1 MVAMAARAVDDVR
14 TGSPLPELIAVIDKA
29 CSNAAPNWGI
39 CPRLW
44 CGECVLQVL
53 ENLGAAAGANL
64 LAPAVLF
71 FALGAIAGWLK
82 SDLTIPD
89 QVAKSLALYLMLCIG
104 FKGGVEARASGLTPD
119 LISAG
124 ALGLVLSF
132 AAPFAAYAALRA
144 FGALDRVTAA
154 ATAAHYGSVSVVTF
168 AAGSEYLRAIGV
180 EFGGYMAAV
189 LALMETPAIL
199 AALLI
204 AGSRGAAGARI
215 KPTLWREVFLNGAAV
230 VLVGSFM
237 IGAITNEPGRE
248 RLDVFV
254 GALFQGALCLFL
266 LDMGLVAS
274 RRLAEAPKLNWR
286 LIGFALVWPLLSAS
300 VALAASMALN
310 LSLGDASLM
319 AVLAASASY
328 IAAPAA
334 MRIALPKADAG
345 VYLSLSLGVTFPFNL
360 LVGIPLYHALASL
373 MYG

>member
-1 MVAMAARAVDDVR
+1 M
-14 TGSPLPELIAVIDKA
+14 
-29 CSNAAPNWGI
+29 
-39 CPRLW
+39 
-44 CGECVLQVL
+44 L

-119 LISAG
+119 LLSAG
-124 ALGLVLSF
+124 ALGLCLSF

-204 AGSRGAAGARI
+204 AGSRGGAAGARI

-230 VLVGSFM
+230 VLVGSFI

-248 RLDVFV
+248 RLDLFV

-274 RRLAEAPKLNWR
+274 RRLAAAPKLNWG
-286 LIGFALVWPLLSAS
+286 LIGFALVWPLLSAAA
-300 VALAASMALN
+300 ALAASMALN

-334 MRIALPKADAG
+334 MRIALPNADAG

-360 LVGIPLYHALASL
+360 LVGIPLYHAIARL

>member
-1 MVAMAARAVDDVR
+1 M
-14 TGSPLPELIAVIDKA
+14 
-29 CSNAAPNWGI
+29 
-39 CPRLW
+39 
-44 CGECVLQVL
+44 
-53 ENLGAAAGANL
+53 

-89 QVAKSLALYLMLCIG
+89 QVAKTLALYLMLCIG
-104 FKGGVEARASGLTPD
+104 FKGGVEARASGLSVD
-119 LISAG
+119 LVSAG
-124 ALGLVLSF
+124 GLGLVLSF
-132 AAPFAAYAALRA
+132 AAPFAAYAALRTLT
-144 FGALDRVTAA
+144 GLERVTAA

-204 AGSRGAAGARI
+204 AGSRDGSGGARF
-215 KPTLWREVFLNGAAV
+215 KPALLREVLLNGAAV

-237 IGAITNEPGRE
+237 IGAVTGERGME

-254 GALFQGALCLFL
+254 SALFQGALCLFL

-274 RRLAEAPKLNWR
+274 RRLVEAPKLNGP
-286 LIGFALVWPLLSAS
+286 LVAFALGWPVLSAAI
-300 VALAASMALN
+300 ALAASTALG

-345 VYLSLSLGVTFPFNL
+345 IYLSLSLGVTFPFNL
-360 LVGIPLYHALASL
+360 LVGIPLYHALARL

>member
-1 MVAMAARAVDDVR
+1 MGAIESIAA
-14 TGSPLPELIAVIDKA
+14 
-29 CSNAAPNWGI
+29 
-39 CPRLW
+39 
-44 CGECVLQVL
+44 
-53 ENLGAAAGANL
+53 GAAANL
-64 LAPAVLF
+64 LAPAILF

-82 SDLTIPD
+82 SDLTIPE
-89 QVAKSLALYLMLCIG
+89 QAAKTLALYLMLCIG
-104 FKGGVEARASGLTPD
+104 FKGGVEARASGLTTE
-119 LISAG
+119 LVSAG
-124 ALGLVLSF
+124 GLGVLLSF
-132 AAPFAAYAALRA
+132 IAPFGAYAALRT

-204 AGSRGAAGARI
+204 AGAPRSTPGSAQSARF

-230 VLVGSFM
+230 VLIGSFV
-237 IGAITNEPGRE
+237 IGVMSGERGMA
-248 RLDVFV
+248 RLDLFV
-254 GALFQGALCLFL
+254 NALFQGALCLFL

-274 RRLAEAPKLNWR
+274 RRLAEAPKLNVR
-286 LIGFALVWPLLSAS
+286 LIAFAIGWPSLSAS
-300 VALAASMALN
+300 VALLGGHALQ
-310 LSLGDASLM
+310 LSLGDASLL

-345 VYLSLSLGVTFPFNL
+345 VYLSLSLGITFPFNL
-360 LVGIPLYHALASL
+360 LVGIPLYHAAARFL
-373 MYG
+373 YG

>member
-1 MVAMAARAVDDVR
+1 MGSIESIAA
-14 TGSPLPELIAVIDKA
+14 
-29 CSNAAPNWGI
+29 
-39 CPRLW
+39 
-44 CGECVLQVL
+44 
-53 ENLGAAAGANL
+53 GAAANL

-71 FALGAIAGWLK
+71 FALGAAAGWLK
-82 SDLTIPD
+82 SDLTIPE
-89 QVAKSLALYLMLCIG
+89 QAAKTLALYLMLCIG
-104 FKGGVEARASGLTPD
+104 FKGGVEARASGFTAELV
-119 LISAG
+119 SAG
-124 ALGLVLSF
+124 GLGLLLSF
-132 AAPFAAYAALRA
+132 GAPFAAYAALRTL
-144 FGALDRVTAA
+144 GALDRVTAA

-204 AGSRGAAGARI
+204 AGAPGGGRDTRL

-230 VLVGSFM
+230 MLIGSFI
-237 IGAITNEPGRE
+237 IGALSGERGIA
-248 RLDVFV
+248 RLDLFV
-254 GALFQGALCLFL
+254 NALFQGALCLFL

-274 RRLAEAPKLNWR
+274 RRLADAPKLNWR
-286 LIGFALVWPLLSAS
+286 LISFALGWPLLSAG
-300 VALAASMALN
+300 VALLGSRALG
-310 LSLGDASLM
+310 LSLGDASLI

-360 LVGIPLYHALASL
+360 LIGIPLYHSAASML
-373 MYG
+373 YG